1 MRKLYRGEVIIAW
14 YPDGLDANGKKKLKP
29 RHVIVKTDS
38 KKNSDV
44 ISVYCTTQNNG
55 DDKNNIFVPL
65 KSEDGIKMGLT
76 EDTYIRPKVIRTLP
90 TEAIIRPVGRCS
102 LMQEI
107 DKIIDANMS
116 NNNR

>member
-14 YPDGLDANGKKKLKP
+14 YPDGLDADGKKKLKQ
-29 RHVIVKTDS
+29 RHVIVKSDS

-44 ISVYCTTQNNG
+44 ISVYCTTKNNG

-65 KSEDGIKMGLT
+65 MSDEGEKMGLT
-76 EDTYIRPKVIRTLP
+76 EDTYIRPNVIRTLP

-102 LMQEI
+102 LMHEI
-107 DKIIDANMS
+107 DKIIDDNMA